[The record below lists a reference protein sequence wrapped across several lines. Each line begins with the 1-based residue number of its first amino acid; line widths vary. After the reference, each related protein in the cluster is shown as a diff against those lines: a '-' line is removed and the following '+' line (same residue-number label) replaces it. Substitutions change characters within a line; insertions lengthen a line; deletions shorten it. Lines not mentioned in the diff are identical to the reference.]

1 MAAWCWRR
9 RRPVS
14 TPIPKPAIASAATSR
29 SAIFAALSV
38 EGVQNVILRE
48 PAQDIVISR
57 QQAPYCT
64 GMSVAY
70 AGVGE

>member
-1 MAAWCWRR
+1 
-9 RRPVS
+9 
-14 TPIPKPAIASAATSR
+14 
-29 SAIFAALSV
+29 
-38 EGVQNVILRE
+38 VQNVILRE